1 MGQTSLNPAEAHV
14 GGVIADNAKSE
25 QSKPKRSVT
34 PQAIWE
40 QIRVAYE
47 TSRETVAQ
55 LAKRFAVSPGAIQY
69 RSRKEGWLPRRVRK
83 GTARPG
89 RQDVLLCRLYRTI
102 DQKLAQMEERMSHED
117 DDLSIADHE
126 RQTRAL
132 GQLIRNFE
140 KVAGLETE
148 QSGGTDQPTGGKSER
163 DAAELAIDPEHL
175 RNELAERILRLREKR
190 VSQKTDDC

>member
-1 MGQTSLNPAEAHV
+1 MEPSSLNPAEAHV
-14 GGVIADNAKSE
+14 GSSIADNQSSE

-34 PQAIWE
+34 PQAIWD
-40 QIRVAYE
+40 QIRIAYE

-55 LAKRFAVSPGAIQY
+55 LAKRYAVSTGAIQY
-69 RSRKEGWLPRRVRK
+69 RSRKEGWLPRRIAK
-83 GTARPG
+83 GSARPG
-89 RQDVLLCRLYRTI
+89 RQDVLLRRLYRTI
-102 DQKLAQMEERMSHED
+102 DQKLAQLEGRMSHEE

-140 KVAGLETE
+140 KVSGLETE
-148 QSGGTDQPTGGKSER
+148 QSGGTGQPPGGKSER
-163 DAAELAIDPEHL
+163 DSAELATDPERL

-190 VSQKTDDC
+190 VGKQTGDC

>member
-1 MGQTSLNPAEAHV
+1 PL
-14 GGVIADNAKSE
+14 
-25 QSKPKRSVT
+25 
-34 PQAIWE
+34 AIWD

-47 TSRETVAQ
+47 TSRETIAQ
-55 LAKRFAVSPGAIQY
+55 MAKRFAVSPGAIQY
-69 RSRKEGWLPRRVRK
+69 RSRKEGWLPRRVAR
-83 GTARPG
+83 GSARPG

-102 DQKLAQMEERMSHED
+102 DQKLAQLEERMSHEE

-148 QSGGTDQPTGGKSER
+148 QTAGTGQATGGKSER
-163 DAAELAIDPEHL
+163 DAAELAVDPKHL

-190 VSQKTDDC
+190 VGQPTEDH